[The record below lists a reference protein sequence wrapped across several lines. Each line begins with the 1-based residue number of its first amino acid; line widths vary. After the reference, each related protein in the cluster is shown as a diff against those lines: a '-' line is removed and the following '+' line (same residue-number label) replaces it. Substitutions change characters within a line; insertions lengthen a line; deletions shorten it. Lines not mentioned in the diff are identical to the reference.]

1 VRRVLSAYPILV
13 PLPAQVAALAQE
25 ANVSVLIEEKVDTT
39 AMSQPVYPDYRI
51 ISLIVGC
58 AIFLEQVDGT
68 VLATALPTMARD
80 FGVSAP
86 AMSVAVTSYL
96 LALAILI
103 PVSGAISDRFGAKR
117 VFNSAIAVFILGS
130 ILCSLTT
137 SLPMMVAARLL
148 QGIGGAM
155 MAPVGRLVILRTVD
169 RKHLVS
175 SMTWTLMPAI
185 LGTMAGPPLG
195 GFIVEYLDWRWIF
208 YINVPIGVLGYW
220 LVRRYI
226 PVVHC
231 VARPSRFDWLGFVL
245 CSAGLTCLLFGLELF
260 GENTHV
266 TNALMLIAVGTAAM
280 LAYLWHAGRRVDPVI
295 DLSLMR
301 IDSFR
306 LSVISGSLMRITQGA
321 QPFLLPLLFQIGL
334 GFSAVRSGQ
343 LILAISLGA
352 LFSRGFTTRLLR
364 RFGFRRAMLYNGVL
378 ASLCYAVCAFFRA
391 DWPFWLMFGLL
402 VCCGAFMSF
411 QFAAYNTVAY
421 EAVPTER
428 MSAANSFYSTLQ
440 QLMLSVGVCCGAL
453 ILKFTMALTHNAE
466 PSRLNFSVAFL
477 IVTAISLSSTRW
489 HRAFAHDAGHEL
501 SGHRQRA
508 DSH

>member
-1 VRRVLSAYPILV
+1 M
-13 PLPAQVAALAQE
+13 
-25 ANVSVLIEEKVDTT
+25 SVLIEEKID
-39 AMSQPVYPDYRI
+39 APAISQPVYPDYRI

-68 VLATALPTMARD
+68 VLATALPTMAHD
-80 FGVSAP
+80 FRVSAP

-103 PVSGAISDRFGAKR
+103 PVSGTIADRFGAKR
-117 VFNSAIAVFILGS
+117 VFNSSIAVFILGS
-130 ILCSLTT
+130 ILCSLTR

-148 QGIGGAM
+148 QGMGGAM

-169 RKHLVS
+169 RRHLVS
-175 SMTWTLMPAI
+175 SMSWTLMPAI
-185 LGTMAGPPLG
+185 LGTLAGPPLG

-226 PVVHC
+226 PVVQSI
-231 VARPSRFDWLGFVL
+231 ARPSRFDWLGFAL
-245 CSAGLTCLLFGLELF
+245 CSIGLGCLLFGLELF
-260 GENTHV
+260 GENTHLF
-266 TNALMLIAVGTAAM
+266 NALALIAVGIAAG
-280 LAYLWHAGRRVDPVI
+280 LAYLRHAKRRVDPVV
-295 DLSLMR
+295 DLSLLR

-321 QPFLLPLLFQIGL
+321 QPFLLPLLFQIGF

-343 LILAISLGA
+343 LILATSLGA
-352 LFSRGFTTRLLR
+352 LLARSFTTRILR
-364 RFGFRRAMLYNGVL
+364 WIGFRRAMVYNGVL
-378 ASLCYAVCAFFRA
+378 ASLGYAVCAFFQP

-421 EAVPTER
+421 EAVPTDR

-453 ILKFTMALTHNAE
+453 ILKFTMGLAHNVE

-489 HRAFAHDAGHEL
+489 HRAFAHDAGHEM
-501 SGHRQRA
+501 SGHRQR
-508 DSH
+508 

>member
-1 VRRVLSAYPILV
+1 MSALS
-13 PLPAQVAALAQE
+13 
-25 ANVSVLIEEKVDTT
+25 EEKIDVP
-39 AMSQPVYPDYRI
+39 AIAQPAYPDYRV

-117 VFNSAIAVFILGS
+117 VFNSSMVVFIIGS
-130 ILCSLTT
+130 ILCSLTH
-137 SLPMMVAARLL
+137 SLPMMVAARLV
-148 QGIGGAM
+148 QGTGGAM
-155 MAPVGRLVILRTVD
+155 MAPVGRLVILRTVE
-169 RKHLVS
+169 RRHLVS
-175 SMTWTLMPAI
+175 SMMWTLIPAV

-195 GFIVEYLDWRWIF
+195 GFIVQYLDWRWIF
-208 YINVPIGVLGYW
+208 YVNVPIGVLGYW
-220 LVRRYI
+220 LVRRYV

-231 VARPSRFDWLGFVL
+231 TTQPARFDWLGFFL
-245 CSAGLTCLLFGLELF
+245 CSIGLGCALFGLELF
-260 GENTHV
+260 GENTNPS
-266 TNALMLIAVGTAAM
+266 NAIALVIIGAAAC
-280 LAYLWHAGRRVDPVI
+280 LAYVWHARHRTNPAVD
-295 DLSLMR
+295 LTLLR

-321 QPFLLPLLFQIGL
+321 QPFLLPLLLQIGL
-334 GFSAVRSGQ
+334 GFSALHSGQ

-352 LFSRGFTTRLLR
+352 LLARAITTRLLR
-364 RFGFRRAMLYNGVL
+364 WIGFRRAMVYNGML
-378 ASLCYAVCAFFRA
+378 ASLSYAVCAFFQA

-402 VCCGAFMSF
+402 MGCGIVMSI
-411 QFAAYNTVAY
+411 QFTAYNTIAY
-421 EAVPTER
+421 EAVPTDR

-453 ILKFTMALTHNAE
+453 ILKIAMAVSHNTE
-466 PSRLNFSVAFL
+466 PSRLNFSAAFL
-477 IVTAISLSSTRW
+477 VVTLISLSSNRW
-489 HRAFAHDAGHEL
+489 HRAFAHDAGHEM
-501 SGHRQRA
+501 SGHRQR
-508 DSH
+508 

>member
-1 VRRVLSAYPILV
+1 VTVLS
-13 PLPAQVAALAQE
+13 
-25 ANVSVLIEEKVDTT
+25 EEKVD
-39 AMSQPVYPDYRI
+39 APAISQPLFPDYRV

-80 FGVSAP
+80 FQVSAP

-103 PVSGAISDRFGAKR
+103 PVSGTIADRFGAKR
-117 VFNSAIAVFILGS
+117 VFNSSIIVFIIGS
-130 ILCSLTT
+130 ILCSLTH
-137 SLPMMVAARLL
+137 SLPMMVASRLL
-148 QGIGGAM
+148 QGTGGAM
-155 MAPVGRLVILRTVD
+155 MAPVGRLVILRTVE
-169 RKHLVS
+169 RRHLIS

-185 LGTMAGPPLG
+185 LGTLAGPPLG

-226 PVVHC
+226 PVVEC
-231 VARPSRFDWLGFVL
+231 AVRPSRFDWPGFAL
-245 CSAGLTCLLFGLELF
+245 CSIGLGCLLFGLEQI
-260 GENTHV
+260 GENTDLFHSV
-266 TNALMLIAVGTAAM
+266 TLISLGTASLMTYVWYAK
-280 LAYLWHAGRRVDPVI
+280 RRVDPVI
-295 DLSLMR
+295 DLTLLR

-321 QPFLLPLLFQIGL
+321 QPFLLPLLFQIGF

-343 LILAISLGA
+343 LILATSLGA
-352 LFSRGFTTRLLR
+352 LLARGFTTRILR
-364 RFGFRRAMLYNGVL
+364 WVGYRRAMVYNGVL
-378 ASLCYAVCAFFRA
+378 ASLGYAVCAFFQPT
-391 DWPFWLMFGLL
+391 WPFWLMFGLL

-428 MSAANSFYSTLQ
+428 VSTANSFYTTLQ
-440 QLMLSVGVCCGAL
+440 QLMLSIGVCCGAL
-453 ILKFTMALTHNAE
+453 ILKFTMALANNAE
-466 PSRLNFSVAFL
+466 PSRLNFSAAFL
-477 IVTAISLSSTRW
+477 IVTLISLSSTRW
-489 HRAFAHDAGHEL
+489 HRAFAHDAGHEM
-501 SGHRQRA
+501 SGHRQRSN
-508 DSH
+508 DH

>member
-1 VRRVLSAYPILV
+1 MLV
-13 PLPAQVAALAQE
+13 D
-25 ANVSVLIEEKVDTT
+25 EKVETPAVT
-39 AMSQPVYPDYRI
+39 QPAYPDYRL

-80 FGVSAP
+80 FGVTAP
-86 AMSVAVTSYL
+86 AMSIAVTSYL

-103 PVSGAISDRFGAKR
+103 PVSGAIADRFGVKR
-117 VFNSAIAVFILGS
+117 VFNASIGVFILGS

-137 SLPMMVAARLL
+137 SLPMMVASRLL

-155 MAPVGRLVILRTVD
+155 MTPVGRLVILRTVD
-169 RKHLVS
+169 RRHLVS
-175 SMTWTLMPAI
+175 SMSWTLMPAI

-195 GFIVEYLDWRWIF
+195 GFIVQYLDWRWIF
-208 YINVPIGVLGYW
+208 YINLPIGVLGFW
-220 LVRRYI
+220 LVKRYI

-231 VARPSRFDWLGFVL
+231 VKRPSRFDWLGFTL
-245 CSAGLTCLLFGLELF
+245 CSLGLGCALFGLELF
-260 GENTHV
+260 GENTNV
-266 TNALMLIAVGTAAM
+266 VNALGLIVLGAAA
-280 LAYLWHAGRRVDPVI
+280 LFGYLVHAGRRLDPVI
-295 DLSLMR
+295 DLTLMR

-364 RFGFRRAMLYNGVL
+364 WLGFRRAMVYNGVL
-378 ASLCYAVCAFFRA
+378 ASLGYAVCAFFRA
-391 DWPFWLMFGLL
+391 DWPFWLMFMLL

-421 EAVPTER
+421 ESVPTDR

-453 ILKFTMALTHNAE
+453 ILKFTMALAHNAE

-477 IVTAISLSSTRW
+477 IVTLISLSSTRW
-489 HRAFAHDAGHEL
+489 HLAFVHDVGHEL
-501 SGHRQRA
+501 SGHRHRA
-508 DSH
+508 SDH

>member
-1 VRRVLSAYPILV
+1 VTVLS
-13 PLPAQVAALAQE
+13 
-25 ANVSVLIEEKVDTT
+25 EEKVDTP
-39 AMSQPVYPDYRI
+39 AISQPVFPDYRI

-80 FGVSAP
+80 FHVSAP

-103 PVSGAISDRFGAKR
+103 PVSGAIADRFGAKR
-117 VFNSAIAVFILGS
+117 VFNSSIVVFIVGS
-130 ILCSLTT
+130 ILCSLTH

-148 QGIGGAM
+148 QGTGGAM
-155 MAPVGRLVILRTVD
+155 MAPVGRLVILRTVE
-169 RKHLVS
+169 RRHLIS

-185 LGTMAGPPLG
+185 LGTLAGPPLG

-226 PVVHC
+226 PYVESVV
-231 VARPSRFDWLGFVL
+231 RPSRFDWPGFAL
-245 CSAGLTCLLFGLELF
+245 CSLGLGCLLFGLELF
-260 GENTHV
+260 GENT
-266 TNALMLIAVGTAAM
+266 NALHAVALIAIGAAS
-280 LAYLWHAGRRVDPVI
+280 LTTYVWYAKRRVNPVI
-295 DLSLMR
+295 DLSLLR

-321 QPFLLPLLFQIGL
+321 QPFLLPLLFQIGF

-343 LILAISLGA
+343 LILATSLGA
-352 LFSRGFTTRLLR
+352 LLARGFTTRILR
-364 RFGFRRAMLYNGVL
+364 WVGYRRAMTFNGVL
-378 ASLCYAVCAFFRA
+378 ASLGYAVCAFFQP

-421 EAVPTER
+421 EAIPTER
-428 MSAANSFYSTLQ
+428 VSVANSFYTTLQ
-440 QLMLSVGVCCGAL
+440 QLMLSIGVCVGAL
-453 ILKFTMALTHNAE
+453 ILKFTMTLAHNTE
-466 PSRLNFSVAFL
+466 PSRLNFSAAFL
-477 IVTAISLSSTRW
+477 IVTLISLSSTRW
-489 HRAFAHDAGHEL
+489 HRAFAHDAGHEM
-501 SGHRQRA
+501 SGHRQR
-508 DSH
+508 

>member
-1 VRRVLSAYPILV
+1 VRSFIL
-13 PLPAQVAALAQE
+13 AQVGAGEIALAQE
-25 ANVSVLIEEKVDTT
+25 VKVSVLVEEKVE
-39 AMSQPVYPDYRI
+39 APAISQPVYPDYRI

-80 FGVSAP
+80 FSVAAP

-103 PVSGAISDRFGAKR
+103 PVSGTIADRFGVKR
-117 VFNSAIAVFILGS
+117 VFNASIAVFILGS
-130 ILCSLTT
+130 ILCSLTH

-155 MAPVGRLVILRTVD
+155 MTPVGRLVILRTVD

-175 SMTWTLMPAI
+175 SMSWTLMPAI

-226 PVVHC
+226 PVVQS
-231 VARPSRFDWLGFVL
+231 VARPARFDWLGFAL
-245 CSAGLTCLLFGLELF
+245 CSIGLGCLLFGLELF
-260 GENTHV
+260 GENTNV
-266 TNALMLIAVGTAAM
+266 ANALGLIAIGISA
-280 LAYLWHAGRRVDPVI
+280 LIAYFVHAKRRIDPVI
-295 DLSLMR
+295 DLTLMR

-306 LSVISGSLMRITQGA
+306 LSVVSGSLMRITQGA

-334 GFSAVRSGQ
+334 GFSAMRSGQ

-352 LFSRGFTTRLLR
+352 LLSRSFTTRLLR
-364 RFGFRRAMLYNGVL
+364 WFGFRRSMVYNGVM
-378 ASLCYAVCAFFRA
+378 ASLGYAVCAFFHA

-421 EAVPTER
+421 EAVPTDR

-453 ILKFTMALTHNAE
+453 ILKFTMALAHNAE
-466 PSRLNFSVAFL
+466 PTRMNFSVAFL

-501 SGHRQRA
+501 SGHRHRA
-508 DSH
+508 GDH

>member
-1 VRRVLSAYPILV
+1 MSA
-13 PLPAQVAALAQE
+13 
-25 ANVSVLIEEKVDTT
+25 LIEEKVD
-39 AMSQPVYPDYRI
+39 APALQPAYPDYRI

-80 FGVSAP
+80 FHVSAP

-103 PVSGAISDRFGAKR
+103 PVSGAIADRFGAKR
-117 VFNSAIAVFILGS
+117 VFNSSIAVFIIGS
-130 ILCSLTT
+130 ILCSLTN
-137 SLPMMVAARLL
+137 SLPMMVGARLL
-148 QGIGGAM
+148 QGMGGAM
-155 MAPVGRLVILRTVD
+155 MAPVGRLVILRTVE
-169 RKHLVS
+169 RRHLVS
-175 SMTWTLMPAI
+175 SMSWTLMPAI
-185 LGTMAGPPLG
+185 LGTLAGPPLG

-220 LVRRYI
+220 LVRRFI

-231 VARPSRFDWLGFVL
+231 TAQPSRFDWLGFGL
-245 CSAGLTCLLFGLELF
+245 CSVGLGCLLFGMELF
-260 GENTHV
+260 GENTNPI
-266 TNALMLIAVGTAAM
+266 NALMLITIGVAAGV
-280 LAYLWHAGRRVDPVI
+280 AYWWHAKHSINPVV

-321 QPFLLPLLFQIGL
+321 QPFLLPLLFQIGF

-343 LILAISLGA
+343 LILATSLGA
-352 LFSRGFTTRLLR
+352 LLARSFTTRILR
-364 RFGFRRAMLYNGVL
+364 WVGFRRAMVYNGVL
-378 ASLCYAVCAFFRA
+378 ASLGYAVCAFFRP
-391 DWPFWLMFGLL
+391 DWPFGLMFGLL

-428 MSAANSFYSTLQ
+428 MSAANSFYTTLQ

-453 ILKFTMALTHNAE
+453 ILKFTMAVGQNAE
-466 PSRLNFSVAFL
+466 PSRLNFSAAFL
-477 IVTAISLSSTRW
+477 IVTLISLSSTRW
-489 HRAFAHDAGHEL
+489 HRAFSHDAGHEM
-501 SGHRQRA
+501 SGHRQRKQPRTA
-508 DSH
+508 

>member
-1 VRRVLSAYPILV
+1 M
-13 PLPAQVAALAQE
+13 
-25 ANVSVLIEEKVDTT
+25 SVLIEEKID
-39 AMSQPVYPDYRI
+39 APAISQPVYPDYRI

-68 VLATALPTMARD
+68 VLATALPTMAHD
-80 FGVSAP
+80 FRVSAP

-103 PVSGAISDRFGAKR
+103 PVSGTIADRFGAKR
-117 VFNSAIAVFILGS
+117 VFNSSIAVFILGS
-130 ILCSLTT
+130 ILCSLTR

-148 QGIGGAM
+148 QGMGGAM

-169 RKHLVS
+169 RRHLVS
-175 SMTWTLMPAI
+175 SMSWTLMPAI
-185 LGTMAGPPLG
+185 LGTLAGPPLG

-226 PVVHC
+226 PVVQSI
-231 VARPSRFDWLGFVL
+231 ARPSRFDWLGFAL
-245 CSAGLTCLLFGLELF
+245 CSIGLGCLLFGLELF
-260 GENTHV
+260 GENTHLF
-266 TNALMLIAVGTAAM
+266 NALALIAVGIAAG
-280 LAYLWHAGRRVDPVI
+280 LAYLRHAKRRVDPVV
-295 DLSLMR
+295 DLSLLR

-321 QPFLLPLLFQIGL
+321 QPFLLPLLFQIGF

-343 LILAISLGA
+343 LILATSLGA
-352 LFSRGFTTRLLR
+352 LLARSFTTRILR
-364 RFGFRRAMLYNGVL
+364 WVGFRRAMVYNGVL
-378 ASLCYAVCAFFRA
+378 ASLGYAVCAFFQP

-421 EAVPTER
+421 EAVPTDR

-453 ILKFTMALTHNAE
+453 ILKFTMGLAHNVE

-489 HRAFAHDAGHEL
+489 HRAFAHDAGHEM
-501 SGHRQRA
+501 SGHRQR
-508 DSH
+508 

>member
-1 VRRVLSAYPILV
+1 M
-13 PLPAQVAALAQE
+13 
-25 ANVSVLIEEKVDTT
+25 SVLIEEKID
-39 AMSQPVYPDYRI
+39 APAISQPVYPDYRI

-68 VLATALPTMARD
+68 VLATALPTMAHD
-80 FGVSAP
+80 FQVSAP

-103 PVSGAISDRFGAKR
+103 PVSGTIADRFGAKR
-117 VFNSAIAVFILGS
+117 VFNSSIAVFILGS
-130 ILCSLTT
+130 ILCSLTH

-148 QGIGGAM
+148 QGMGGAM

-169 RKHLVS
+169 RRHLVS
-175 SMTWTLMPAI
+175 SMSWTLMPAI
-185 LGTMAGPPLG
+185 LGTLAGPPLG

-226 PVVHC
+226 PVVQSI
-231 VARPSRFDWLGFVL
+231 ARPSRFDWLGFAL
-245 CSAGLTCLLFGLELF
+245 CSIGLGCLLFGLELF
-260 GENTHV
+260 GENTHLF
-266 TNALMLIAVGTAAM
+266 NALALIAVGIAAG
-280 LAYLWHAGRRVDPVI
+280 LAYLRHAKRRVDPVV
-295 DLSLMR
+295 DLSLLR

-321 QPFLLPLLFQIGL
+321 QPFLLPLLFQIGF

-343 LILAISLGA
+343 LILATSLGA
-352 LFSRGFTTRLLR
+352 LLARSFTTRILR
-364 RFGFRRAMLYNGVL
+364 WIGFRRAMVYNGVL
-378 ASLCYAVCAFFRA
+378 ASLGYAVCAFFQP

-421 EAVPTER
+421 EAVPTDR

-453 ILKFTMALTHNAE
+453 ILKFTMGLAHNVE

-489 HRAFAHDAGHEL
+489 HRAFAHDAGHEM
-501 SGHRQRA
+501 SGHRQR
-508 DSH
+508 

>member
-1 VRRVLSAYPILV
+1 VTVLS
-13 PLPAQVAALAQE
+13 
-25 ANVSVLIEEKVDTT
+25 EEKVD
-39 AMSQPVYPDYRI
+39 APAIVQPVFPDYRV

-80 FGVSAP
+80 FQVSAP

-103 PVSGAISDRFGAKR
+103 PVSGTIADRFGAKR
-117 VFNSAIAVFILGS
+117 VFNSSIVVFIIGS
-130 ILCSLTT
+130 ILCSLTH
-137 SLPMMVAARLL
+137 SLPMMVASRLL
-148 QGIGGAM
+148 QGTGGAM
-155 MAPVGRLVILRTVD
+155 MAPVGRLVILRTVE
-169 RKHLVS
+169 RRHLIS

-185 LGTMAGPPLG
+185 LGTLAGPPLG

-226 PVVHC
+226 PVVEC
-231 VARPSRFDWLGFVL
+231 AARPSRFDWPGFAL
-245 CSAGLTCLLFGLELF
+245 CSIGLGCLLFGLELI
-260 GENTHV
+260 GENTSLIH
-266 TNALMLIAVGTAAM
+266 ALALISLGTASLMTYVWYAK
-280 LAYLWHAGRRVDPVI
+280 RRVAPVI
-295 DLSLMR
+295 DLTLLR

-321 QPFLLPLLFQIGL
+321 QPFLLPLLFQIGF

-343 LILAISLGA
+343 LILATSLGA
-352 LFSRGFTTRLLR
+352 LLARGFTTRILR
-364 RFGFRRAMLYNGVL
+364 WVGYRRAMVYNGVL
-378 ASLCYAVCAFFRA
+378 ASLGYAVCAFFQPN
-391 DWPFWLMFGLL
+391 WPFWLMFGLL

-428 MSAANSFYSTLQ
+428 VSVANSFYSTLQ
-440 QLMLSVGVCCGAL
+440 QLMLSIGVCFGAL
-453 ILKFTMALTHNAE
+453 ILKFTMALANNAE
-466 PSRLNFSVAFL
+466 PSRLNFSAAFL
-477 IVTAISLSSTRW
+477 IVTLISLSSTRW
-489 HRAFAHDAGHEL
+489 HRAFAHDAGHEM
-501 SGHRQRA
+501 SGHRQR
-508 DSH
+508 

>member
-1 VRRVLSAYPILV
+1 M
-13 PLPAQVAALAQE
+13 
-25 ANVSVLIEEKVDTT
+25 IEEKVEAPATP
-39 AMSQPVYPDYRI
+39 QPAYPDYRS

-68 VLATALPTMARD
+68 VLATALPAMARD
-80 FGVSAP
+80 FSVSAP

-103 PVSGAISDRFGAKR
+103 PVSGTIADRFGAKR
-117 VFNSAIAVFILGS
+117 VFNSSIAVFILGS
-130 ILCSLTT
+130 ILCSLTH

-148 QGIGGAM
+148 QGMGGAM
-155 MAPVGRLVILRTVD
+155 MAPVGRLMILRTVE
-169 RKHLVS
+169 RRHLVS

-195 GFIVEYLDWRWIF
+195 GFIVQYLDWRWIF

-226 PVVHC
+226 PVVHGI
-231 VARPSRFDWLGFVL
+231 ARSARFDWLGFAL
-245 CSAGLTCLLFGLELF
+245 CSAGLGCLLFGLELF
-260 GENTHV
+260 GENTRV
-266 TNALMLIAVGTAAM
+266 ANALGLIALGAAAL
-280 LAYLWHAGRRVDPVI
+280 LAYVWHAKRRVDPVM
-295 DLSLMR
+295 DLSLLR

-306 LSVISGSLMRITQGA
+306 LSVVSGSLMRITQGA

-334 GFSAVRSGQ
+334 GFSALRSGQ
-343 LILAISLGA
+343 LILAVSLGA
-352 LFSRGFTTRLLR
+352 LMARGFTTRILR
-364 RFGFRRAMLYNGVL
+364 QVGFRRAMVYNGVL
-378 ASLCYAVCAFFRA
+378 ASLGYAVCAFFQPE
-391 DWPFWLMFGLL
+391 WPFWLMFGLL

-421 EAVPTER
+421 EAVPADR

-453 ILKFTMALTHNAE
+453 ILKFTMAVGQNVE

-477 IVTAISLSSTRW
+477 IVTAISLTSTRW

-501 SGHRQRA
+501 SGHRQR
-508 DSH
+508 